1 MSATH
6 APTTRPGYHPEGTAD
21 LPEEHSATQHVSLA
35 TYLIVFAA
43 LMVLLIVTVAV
54 AFFVHAGDLNLIIA
68 MIIATI
74 KAALVVLFF
83 MHVKYASRL
92 TKIFVSAAF
101 LWLLILFALIFADY
115 LTRSWLPMSR
125 GWVEKEVGRPAQVV
139 APSTSPAAH
148 PEALPAALTTP
159 APSPH

>member
-6 APTTRPGYHPEGTAD
+6 THASRPDYHPEGTPD

-68 MIIATI
+68 LVIATI

-101 LWLLILFALIFADY
+101 LWLAILFALIFADY
-115 LTRSWLPMSR
+115 LTRDWLPMSR
-125 GWVEKEVGRPAQVV
+125 GWVEKRIDRPAQL
-139 APSTSPAAH
+139 PSPTTAPAAAH
-148 PEALPAALTTP
+148 
-159 APSPH
+159 